1 MSTLR
6 YWTDL
11 VRTHRRP
18 SVCKEKRQP
27 HNSSAGF
34 LYWRTLL
41 WFCIVFQLFNP
52 GLLRLHRAV
61 HDVACG
67 GSALRRLG
75 LRGDDGLLPDH
86 GRLRRLLHHDAR
98 PDRLRHLRTR
108 RRRVSHLK
116 KHYHIK
122 ILLQVSHSSSSN
134 IHFMSSISGNDNYQA
149 SHRLSSRP
157 LLSSSHNWTSRR
169 GILLWP
175 GLFAK
180 SAFENQ
186 PNQIHT
192 IQRAF

>member
-1 MSTLR
+1 MRHT
-6 YWTDL
+6 
-11 VRTHRRP
+11 
-18 SVCKEKRQP
+18 EKKFIILQEFS
-27 HNSSAGF
+27 NS
-34 LYWRTLL
+34 
-41 WFCIVFQLFNP
+41 
-52 GLLRLHRAV
+52 GLLCLDRALHNA
-61 HDVACG
+61 AGG
-67 GSALRRLG
+67 GSPVRGQR
-75 LRGDDGLLPDH
+75 LRGHDGLLPHH

-122 ILLQVSHSSSSN
+122 ILLQVSHSSN

-157 LLSSSHNWTSRR
+157 LLSSSHGWTSRR
-169 GILLWP
+169 GILLRP